1 LGIGWY
7 LVWLGDAQGVSAVA
21 DDALGYLWHSEAAAW
36 GRRAFTCKL
45 RQPAATFRTTGGPV
59 MARLKT
65 HLANTALVLV
75 SVLLTYYAV
84 EFIFFRLLL
93 PNMPLQL
100 RPHLPDVADV
110 LVQNSKSGFVPHHYI
125 ALLGDSYA
133 EGIGDWLWQTGGN
146 QARPYHSGN
155 VIHDLTGR
163 DVVSFGKGGAGSA
176 EGIVERPA
184 GVFSGNSCY
193 LFPSI
198 EPPSQMFIYYYEG
211 NDVEDNLFFEYKV
224 SSRYGH
230 LDTQT
235 MDRYLNEQYAKGNP
249 WDCHMELLDT
259 TTRMVKFLY
268 QYYFSGAD
276 IPTCAPGPNG
286 WHGNGLVVAGQT
298 VPAPPLQGPALGID
312 HESIRAAMAVL
323 DRSLNWLRHRF
334 ADVPITVVYIPS
346 PLSVYHFVGEDVSYC
361 NVGLIPADRVDPNS
375 NLISDLVEKSATSQG
390 LAFLDARPTMRA
402 LAATTVIHGPRD
414 WAHFNEAGYRAL
426 GALVA
431 AHVTMRP

>member
-1 LGIGWY
+1 M
-7 LVWLGDAQGVSAVA
+7 
-21 DDALGYLWHSEAAAW
+21 
-36 GRRAFTCKL
+36 
-45 RQPAATFRTTGGPV
+45 
-59 MARLKT
+59 MARLKI

-75 SVLLTYYAV
+75 SVLLTYFVA
-84 EFIFFRLLL
+84 EFIFFRVLL

-110 LVQNSKSGFVPHHYI
+110 LVQNSKSGFVPHDYI

-133 EGIGDWLWQTGGN
+133 EGIGEWLWQTEGN
-146 QARPYHSGN
+146 RAKPFHSAN

-224 SSRYGH
+224 QTRYGH
-230 LDTQT
+230 VDAQT
-235 MDRYLNEQYAKGNP
+235 IDRYLNEQYAKGNP
-249 WDCHMELLDT
+249 WDCHLELLDT
-259 TTRMVKFLY
+259 ATRMVRFLY
-268 QYYFSGAD
+268 EYYVSGAD
-276 IPTCAPGPNG
+276 FFSCTTGENAKDHNRL
-286 WHGNGLVVAGQT
+286 LVNGQT
-298 VPAPPLQGPALGID
+298 VQAPALQGPALGTGED
-312 HESIRAAMAVL
+312 GIRAAMAVL
-323 DRSLNWLRHRF
+323 DRSLNWLQHRF
-334 ADVPITVVYIPS
+334 PGVPTTVVYIPS
-346 PLSVYHFVGEDVSYC
+346 PLSVYHLEGEEVSHCLKITYKA
-361 NVGLIPADRVDPNS
+361 PADRVDPNS
-375 NLISDLVEKSATSQG
+375 DVISDFAQKSATSQG
-390 LAFLDARPTMRA
+390 LAFLDERPTMRA
-402 LAATTVIHGPRD
+402 LAATTLIHGPRD

-431 AHVTMRP
+431 AHVTARP

>member
-1 LGIGWY
+1 M
-7 LVWLGDAQGVSAVA
+7 
-21 DDALGYLWHSEAAAW
+21 
-36 GRRAFTCKL
+36 
-45 RQPAATFRTTGGPV
+45 

-65 HLANTALVLV
+65 HLANTALVVV
-75 SVLLTYYAV
+75 SVLITYFVV
-84 EFIFFRLLL
+84 EFAFFRVLL

-110 LVQNSKSGFVPHHYI
+110 LVQNSKSGFVPNNYI

-133 EGIGDWLWQTGGN
+133 EGVGDWLWQTEGN
-146 QARPYHSGN
+146 YAKPFHSAN

-184 GVFSGNSCY
+184 GVFSDNSCY
-193 LFPSI
+193 LFPTI

-211 NDVEDNLFFEYKV
+211 NDVEDNLFFESKV
-224 SSRYGH
+224 VSRYGH
-230 LDTQT
+230 LDAQT
-235 MDRYLNEQYAKGNP
+235 IDRYLNEVYAKGNP
-249 WDCHMELLDT
+249 WDCHVELFDT

-268 QYYFSGAD
+268 EYYVTGAD
-276 IPTCAPGPNG
+276 IFACSQGANAKYGNRLIVDGQPVQAP
-286 WHGNGLVVAGQT
+286 A
-298 VPAPPLQGPALGID
+298 LQGPAMMANDDGV
-312 HESIRAAMAVL
+312 HAAMAVL
-323 DRSLNWLRHRF
+323 DHSLNWLRHRF
-334 ADVPITVVYIPS
+334 PGVPTTVVDVPS
-346 PLSVYHFVGEDVSYC
+346 PLSVYHLNEEEVAYCLSLVGTA
-361 NVGLIPADRVDPNS
+361 PADRIESNS
-375 NLISDLVEKSATSQG
+375 NLIADLVQKSATSQG

-431 AHVTMRP
+431 AHVTPPPLSASRELH

>member
-1 LGIGWY
+1 M
-7 LVWLGDAQGVSAVA
+7 S
-21 DDALGYLWHSEAAAW
+21 
-36 GRRAFTCKL
+36 
-45 RQPAATFRTTGGPV
+45 GGAV
-59 MARLKT
+59 MARLKR

-75 SVLLTYYAV
+75 SVLLTYLLV
-84 EFIFFRLLL
+84 EFVFFRVLL

-110 LVQNSKSGFVPHHYI
+110 LVQNSKSGLVPHDYI

-133 EGIGDWLWQTGGN
+133 EGIGDWLWQTEGN
-146 QARPYHSGN
+146 RAKPFHSAN

-224 SSRYGH
+224 QTLYGH
-230 LDTQT
+230 VDTQT
-235 MDRYLNEQYAKGNP
+235 IDRYLNEQYAKGNP
-249 WDCHMELLDT
+249 WDCHLELLDT
-259 TTRMVKFLY
+259 ATRMVKFLY
-268 QYYFSGAD
+268 EYYVSGAD
-276 IPTCAPGPNG
+276 FFSCTTGENAKYHNRL
-286 WHGNGLVVAGQT
+286 LVNGQT
-298 VPAPPLQGPALGID
+298 VQAPALQGPALGTGD
-312 HESIRAAMAVL
+312 DGIRAAMAVL
-323 DRSLNWLRHRF
+323 DRSLNWLQHRF
-334 ADVPITVVYIPS
+334 PGVPTTVVYIPS
-346 PLSVYHFVGEDVSYC
+346 PLSVYHLEGEEVSHC
-361 NVGLIPADRVDPNS
+361 LKIAHTAPADKVDPNS
-375 NLISDLVEKSATSQG
+375 NLISDLVQKSAMIQG

-414 WAHFNEAGYRAL
+414 WGHFNEAGYRAL

-431 AHVTMRP
+431 AHVTAQP

>member
-1 LGIGWY
+1 M
-7 LVWLGDAQGVSAVA
+7 
-21 DDALGYLWHSEAAAW
+21 
-36 GRRAFTCKL
+36 
-45 RQPAATFRTTGGPV
+45 

-65 HLANTALVLV
+65 HLANTALILV
-75 SVLLTYYAV
+75 SALVTYFVV
-84 EFIFFRLLL
+84 EFIFFRVLL

-110 LVQNSKSGFVPHHYI
+110 LVQNSKSGFVPHDYI

-133 EGIGDWLWQTGGN
+133 EGIGDWLWQTEGN
-146 QARPYHSGN
+146 RAKPFHSAN
-155 VIHDLTGR
+155 VIHDLTSR

-224 SSRYGH
+224 QTRYGH
-230 LDTQT
+230 VDAQT
-235 MDRYLNEQYAKGNP
+235 IDRYLNEQYAKANP
-249 WDCHMELLDT
+249 WDCHAELLDT

-268 QYYFSGAD
+268 EYYISGAD
-276 IPTCAPGPNG
+276 FFSCSKGENARYSNRLLVDGHT
-286 WHGNGLVVAGQT
+286 VVA
-298 VPAPPLQGPALGID
+298 PALQGPALGVD
-312 HESIRAAMAVL
+312 HESIGAAMTVL

-334 ADVPITVVYIPS
+334 DGVPTTVVYLPS
-346 PLSVYHFVGEDVSYC
+346 PLSVYHLEGEEVSDC
-361 NVGLIPADRVDPNS
+361 LKIASSEPADRVDPNS
-375 NLISDLVEKSATSQG
+375 NLISDLVQKSATNQG

-414 WAHFNEAGYRAL
+414 WAHFNEVGYRAL

-431 AHVTMRP
+431 AHVTSRP

>member
-1 LGIGWY
+1 MP
-7 LVWLGDAQGVSAVA
+7 
-21 DDALGYLWHSEAAAW
+21 DDAM
-36 GRRAFTCKL
+36 
-45 RQPAATFRTTGGPV
+45 

-75 SVLLTYYAV
+75 SVLLTYFLV
-84 EFIFFRLLL
+84 EFIFFRVLL

-110 LVQNSKSGFVPHHYI
+110 LVQNSKSGFVPHDYI
-125 ALLGDSYA
+125 ALLGNSYA
-133 EGIGDWLWQTGGN
+133 EGMGDWLWQTEGN
-146 QARPYHSGN
+146 RAKPFHSAN

-224 SSRYGH
+224 QTRYGH
-230 LDTQT
+230 VDTQT
-235 MDRYLNEQYAKGNP
+235 IDRYLNEQYAKGNP
-249 WDCHMELLDT
+249 WDCHLELLDT

-268 QYYFSGAD
+268 EYYVSGAD
-276 IPTCAPGPNG
+276 FFSCTTGENAKYHNRL
-286 WHGNGLVVAGQT
+286 LVNGQT
-298 VPAPPLQGPALGID
+298 VQAPALQGPALGTGD
-312 HESIRAAMAVL
+312 DGIRGAMAVL
-323 DRSLNWLRHRF
+323 DRSLNWLQHRF
-334 ADVPITVVYIPS
+334 PGVPTTVIYIPS
-346 PLSVYHFVGEDVSYC
+346 PLSVYHLEGEEVSHCLKITYRA
-361 NVGLIPADRVDPNS
+361 PADKVDPNS
-375 NLISDLVEKSATSQG
+375 NFISDLVQKSAMSQG

-426 GALVA
+426 GALVS
-431 AHVTMRP
+431 AHVTARP

>member
-1 LGIGWY
+1 M
-7 LVWLGDAQGVSAVA
+7 
-21 DDALGYLWHSEAAAW
+21 
-36 GRRAFTCKL
+36 
-45 RQPAATFRTTGGPV
+45 

-65 HLANTALVLV
+65 HLANTALIIF
-75 SVLLTYYAV
+75 SVLLTYFVA
-84 EFIFFRLLL
+84 ELAFFRVLL

-110 LVQNSKSGFVPHHYI
+110 LVQNSKSGFIPHDYV

-133 EGIGDWLWQTGGN
+133 EGVGDWLWQTQGN
-146 QARPYHSGN
+146 YALPFHSAN

-184 GVFSGNSCY
+184 GVFSSRGCY

-224 SSRYGH
+224 RSRYGH

-235 MDRYLNEQYAKGNP
+235 IDRYLTEQYAAGNP

-259 TTRMVKFLY
+259 TTRMAKFLY
-268 QYYFSGAD
+268 EYYVSGAD
-276 IPTCAPGPNG
+276 FFSCSTGENAKYHNRLLVNGKTVEAP
-286 WHGNGLVVAGQT
+286 A
-298 VPAPPLQGPALGID
+298 LQGPALGIE
-312 HESIRAAMAVL
+312 HESIRAAMPVL

-334 ADVPITVVYIPS
+334 EGVPTTVVYIPS
-346 PLSVYHFVGEDVSYC
+346 PLSVYHLEGEEVSDCLKIAVYE
-361 NVGLIPADRVDPNS
+361 PADRVDPNS
-375 NLISDLVEKSATSQG
+375 NLISDLVQKSATSQG

-431 AHVTMRP
+431 AHVSAPLSASREAH

>member
-1 LGIGWY
+1 MPDG
-7 LVWLGDAQGVSAVA
+7 AM
-21 DDALGYLWHSEAAAW
+21 
-36 GRRAFTCKL
+36 
-45 RQPAATFRTTGGPV
+45 

-75 SVLLTYYAV
+75 SVLLTYFLV
-84 EFIFFRLLL
+84 EFVFFRVLL

-110 LVQNSKSGFVPHHYI
+110 LVQNSKSGFVPHDYI
-125 ALLGDSYA
+125 ALLGNSYA
-133 EGIGDWLWQTGGN
+133 EGIGDWLWQTEGN
-146 QARPYHSGN
+146 RAKPFHSAN

-224 SSRYGH
+224 QTRYGH
-230 LDTQT
+230 VDTQT
-235 MDRYLNEQYAKGNP
+235 IDRYLNEQYAKGNP
-249 WDCHMELLDT
+249 WDCHLELLDT

-268 QYYFSGAD
+268 EYYVSGAD
-276 IPTCAPGPNG
+276 FFSCTTGENAKYHNRL
-286 WHGNGLVVAGQT
+286 LVNGQT
-298 VPAPPLQGPALGID
+298 VQAPALQGPALGTGD
-312 HESIRAAMAVL
+312 DGIRGAMAVL
-323 DRSLNWLRHRF
+323 DRSLNWLQHRF
-334 ADVPITVVYIPS
+334 PGVPTTVIYIPS
-346 PLSVYHFVGEDVSYC
+346 PLSVYHLEGEEVSHCLKITYRA
-361 NVGLIPADRVDPNS
+361 PADKVDPNS
-375 NLISDLVEKSATSQG
+375 NFISDLVQKSAMSQG

-402 LAATTVIHGPRD
+402 LTATTVIHGPRD

-426 GALVA
+426 GALVS
-431 AHVTMRP
+431 AHVTARP

>member
-1 LGIGWY
+1 M
-7 LVWLGDAQGVSAVA
+7 
-21 DDALGYLWHSEAAAW
+21 
-36 GRRAFTCKL
+36 
-45 RQPAATFRTTGGPV
+45 
-59 MARLKT
+59 MARLKI

-75 SVLLTYYAV
+75 SVLLTYFVA
-84 EFIFFRLLL
+84 EFIFFRVLL

-110 LVQNSKSGFVPHHYI
+110 LVQNSKSGFVPHDYI

-133 EGIGDWLWQTGGN
+133 EGIGEWLWQTEGN
-146 QARPYHSGN
+146 RAKPFHSAN

-224 SSRYGH
+224 QTRYGH
-230 LDTQT
+230 VDAQT
-235 MDRYLNEQYAKGNP
+235 IDRYLNEQYAKGNP
-249 WDCHMELLDT
+249 WDCHLELLDT
-259 TTRMVKFLY
+259 ATRMVRFLY
-268 QYYFSGAD
+268 EYYVSGAD
-276 IPTCAPGPNG
+276 FFSCTTGENAKYHNRL
-286 WHGNGLVVAGQT
+286 LVNGQT
-298 VPAPPLQGPALGID
+298 VQAPALQGPALGTGED
-312 HESIRAAMAVL
+312 GIRAAMAVL
-323 DRSLNWLRHRF
+323 DRSLNWLQHRF
-334 ADVPITVVYIPS
+334 PGVPTTVVYIPS
-346 PLSVYHFVGEDVSYC
+346 PLSVYHLEGEEVSHCLKITYKA
-361 NVGLIPADRVDPNS
+361 PADRVDPNS
-375 NLISDLVEKSATSQG
+375 DVISDFAQKSATSQG
-390 LAFLDARPTMRA
+390 LAFLDERPTMRA
-402 LAATTVIHGPRD
+402 LAATTLIHGPRD

-431 AHVTMRP
+431 AHVTARP

>member
-1 LGIGWY
+1 M
-7 LVWLGDAQGVSAVA
+7 
-21 DDALGYLWHSEAAAW
+21 
-36 GRRAFTCKL
+36 
-45 RQPAATFRTTGGPV
+45 
-59 MARLKT
+59 MARLKI
-65 HLANTALVLV
+65 HSANTALVLV
-75 SVLLTYYAV
+75 SVLLTYFVV
-84 EFIFFRLLL
+84 EFFFFRVLL

-110 LVQNSKSGFVPHHYI
+110 LVQNSKSGFVPHDYI

-133 EGIGDWLWQTGGN
+133 EGIGDWLWQTEGN
-146 QARPYHSGN
+146 RAKPFHSAN

-176 EGIVERPA
+176 EGIVERTA

-224 SSRYGH
+224 QTRYGH
-230 LDTQT
+230 VDTQT
-235 MDRYLNEQYAKGNP
+235 IDRYLNEQYAKGNP
-249 WDCHMELLDT
+249 WDCHLELLDT
-259 TTRMVKFLY
+259 ATRMVKFLY
-268 QYYFSGAD
+268 EYYVSGAD
-276 IPTCAPGPNG
+276 FFSCTTGENAKYHNRL
-286 WHGNGLVVAGQT
+286 LVNGQT
-298 VPAPPLQGPALGID
+298 VQAPALQGPALGTGED
-312 HESIRAAMAVL
+312 GIRAAMAVL
-323 DRSLNWLRHRF
+323 DRSLNWLQHRF
-334 ADVPITVVYIPS
+334 PGVPTTVVYIPS
-346 PLSVYHFVGEDVSYC
+346 PLSVYHLEGEEVSHCLKITYKA
-361 NVGLIPADRVDPNS
+361 PADRVDTNS
-375 NLISDLVEKSATSQG
+375 DIISDLVQKSATSQG

-431 AHVTMRP
+431 AHVTARP